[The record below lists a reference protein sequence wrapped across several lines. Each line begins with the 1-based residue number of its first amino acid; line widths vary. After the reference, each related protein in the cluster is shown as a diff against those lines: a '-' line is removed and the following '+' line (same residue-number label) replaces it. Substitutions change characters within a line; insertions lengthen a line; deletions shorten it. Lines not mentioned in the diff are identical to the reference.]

1 MNNKRFKKSNDKMI
15 AGICSG
21 IAEYLD
27 WKTNHVR
34 TIFLIAKLLGA
45 SGLIIYT
52 ILNFIMPNSNTD
64 YLA

>member
-27 WKTNHVR
+27 W
-34 TIFLIAKLLGA
+34 
-45 SGLIIYT
+45 
-52 ILNFIMPNSNTD
+52 
-64 YLA
+64 